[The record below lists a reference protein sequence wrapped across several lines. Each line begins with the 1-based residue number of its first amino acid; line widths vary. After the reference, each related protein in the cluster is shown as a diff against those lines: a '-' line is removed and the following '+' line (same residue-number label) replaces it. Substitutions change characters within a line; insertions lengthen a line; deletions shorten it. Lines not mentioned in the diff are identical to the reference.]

1 MDPIFFTDPFLFLR
15 IFVYYTQETIITTR
29 KVSVVMLSV
38 FGPEL
43 GPEKQALVAQ
53 LLLAICIVFEIY
65 GDPYHQKDLH
75 HSILGKL
82 EFLSLFV
89 EFCTMWSGL
98 MIFILGEN
106 DSEERRWSVVL
117 TVCVIVANAVLL
129 IVFIVKFIVAK
140 WRERREEKKK
150 RKAELGNK
158 RRGLSLLTFAISN
171 KFKRMRSGHDGNEIE
186 LQVVENPMEQTKIEK
201 HLAKKKVI
209 KHKDDGI
216 VVKTNELYES
226 KVVIHVDD
234 KTGARYS
241 VNSETGETK
250 WLPKVYE
257 KKIEIDEVTGKTYF
271 YNPETKTSEW
281 TSESGGD
288 GINNIDICVED
299 SNTNPLQQRAAA
311 QAAKGSNR
319 RKSLKKIFGQTTAA
333 TNATVGKISQ
343 HHSRNSTQLPDGW
356 DKHTDDSGRRY
367 YAGAGK
373 QTQWKPPPGSTGGSV
388 DDGINN
394 IDICVEDLKTN
405 PLQQRAAA
413 KAAEKSVATNAT
425 VGKISQH
432 HSRNSTQLP
441 DGWDKHT
448 DDSGRR
454 YYAGAGKQTQ
464 WKPPPGSTG
473 GSVDDGINN
482 IDICV
487 EDLKTNPLQQR
498 AAAAKAAEKSVATN
512 ATPRKFC
519 I

>member
-186 LQVVENPMEQTKIEK
+186 LQVVENPMEQTKVEK
-201 HLAKKKVI
+201 HLETKRVEKALAKKRI
-209 KHKDDGI
+209 KILKKLEGKTGSSDYLTRKTKTKQKDDGI
-216 VVKTNELYES
+216 VVKMNELYES

-250 WLPKVYE
+250 WLPKVHE
-257 KKIEIDEVTGKTYF
+257 KKIEIDEVTGRTYF

-413 KAAEKSVATNAT
+413 
-425 VGKISQH
+425 
-432 HSRNSTQLP
+432 
-441 DGWDKHT
+441 
-448 DDSGRR
+448 
-454 YYAGAGKQTQ
+454 
-464 WKPPPGSTG
+464 
-473 GSVDDGINN
+473 
-482 IDICV
+482 
-487 EDLKTNPLQQR
+487 
-498 AAAAKAAEKSVATN
+498 AKAAEKSVATN

>member
-186 LQVVENPMEQTKIEK
+186 LQVFENPMEQTKVEK
-201 HLAKKKVI
+201 HLETKRVEKALAKKIILIYVLKI
-209 KHKDDGI
+209 L
-216 VVKTNELYES
+216 TP
-226 KVVIHVDD
+226 IHFS
-234 KTGARYS
+234 R
-241 VNSETGETK
+241 E
-250 WLPKVYE
+250 
-257 KKIEIDEVTGKTYF
+257 
-271 YNPETKTSEW
+271 
-281 TSESGGD
+281 
-288 GINNIDICVED
+288 
-299 SNTNPLQQRAAA
+299 QQ
-311 QAAKGSNR
+311 
-319 RKSLKKIFGQTTAA
+319 LKRQKNQ
-333 TNATVGKISQ
+333 
-343 HHSRNSTQLPDGW
+343 
-356 DKHTDDSGRRY
+356 
-367 YAGAGK
+367 
-373 QTQWKPPPGSTGGSV
+373 
-388 DDGINN
+388 
-394 IDICVEDLKTN
+394 
-405 PLQQRAAA
+405 
-413 KAAEKSVATNAT
+413 
-425 VGKISQH
+425 
-432 HSRNSTQLP
+432 
-441 DGWDKHT
+441 
-448 DDSGRR
+448 
-454 YYAGAGKQTQ
+454 
-464 WKPPPGSTG
+464 
-473 GSVDDGINN
+473 
-482 IDICV
+482 
-487 EDLKTNPLQQR
+487 
-498 AAAAKAAEKSVATN
+498 
-512 ATPRKFC
+512 
-519 I
+519 

>member
-1 MDPIFFTDPFLFLR
+1 
-15 IFVYYTQETIITTR
+15 
-29 KVSVVMLSV
+29 MLSV

-186 LQVVENPMEQTKIEK
+186 LQVFENPMEQTKVEKQLETKRVEKALAKKRIKILKKLEGKTGGSDNLTRKTKTKQKDDGIVVKMNELYESKVVIHVDDKTGARENPMEQTKIEK

-299 SNTNPLQQRAAA
+299 FNTNPLQQRAAA

-413 KAAEKSVATNAT
+413 
-425 VGKISQH
+425 
-432 HSRNSTQLP
+432 
-441 DGWDKHT
+441 
-448 DDSGRR
+448 
-454 YYAGAGKQTQ
+454 
-464 WKPPPGSTG
+464 
-473 GSVDDGINN
+473 
-482 IDICV
+482 
-487 EDLKTNPLQQR
+487 
-498 AAAAKAAEKSVATN
+498 AKAAEKSVATN